1 MIPPEQQLAQAYQLH
16 QAGQFNQA
24 EKVYRQ
30 LQPLIPDNPTLWLL
44 SAALAEHNKDYD
56 QALFYIDKAIKLPG
70 SQKNADI
77 LQAKGEIL
85 RQMKEFGQAKR
96 WFEKALKANPNHLN
110 AYINYILTLIT
121 AQTKQDLA
129 KADFQLR
136 KAKKIDPAHP
146 LLLNAEGL
154 IRLEQHEPE
163 LAEQAFEK
171 ALAIVPQ
178 NPEFEGNYIL
188 ALMAL
193 KKYEKALPIIQR
205 NLDLDPGNL
214 KFKFNKAVCLEKK
227 GDISAATSELSLVTY
242 EVLTKYPEIS
252 LNFFDLLKR
261 LSLTEKAIALLE
273 EQQQAEGELDSDH
286 KQWLLTFYSS
296 GKRFNAALSLAEDI
310 LAHQP
315 SSQDLRLIM
324 DLYIQTCFYHGQQQI
339 IEKIGPAKYPY
350 CASFLHE
357 VTLIHS
363 SDDAIAVLGG
373 FTDKYKNKNKSRSR
387 PITAPTI
394 LSHSSPLKLAFL
406 SSDIRTHSV
415 GKFVLPF
422 LRHYDRDKLEI
433 TILAN
438 HHQQEDPY
446 AIEAEKL
453 THQTHNIWALNTEDV
468 SKLVAE
474 NQPDILMELN
484 GHTAL
489 ARLELVQAR
498 LAPIQIAWLGFPF
511 STATPSMDY
520 FLVDH
525 MLKPEDQRQFSE
537 KLLTMDGPWIS
548 VEYDNLPDIAP
559 LPYQQARRI
568 TFGSMTNLYKITPQT
583 IALWSK
589 VLHQVPTASFLL
601 VYPLG
606 ESQAIIDNI
615 KTAFA
620 AHQIDPNRIVFL
632 DNRKAKMSHYDCYAH
647 IDIALD
653 TLPLTGGTTTID
665 AIGMGVPVVTLQG
678 PCLHQ
683 RLSHSILSYGNLG
696 YLSAATEAEFI
707 EIAVNLAQN
716 PENIASQR
724 LAMRDNLQ
732 KSPLMDSTQFAENLT
747 NCLFSCREA

>member
-16 QAGQFNQA
+16 QAGQFSQA
-24 EKVYRQ
+24 EQAYQQ
-30 LQPLIPDNPTLWLL
+30 LQILIPDNPTLWLL
-44 SAALAEHNKDYD
+44 SAALAEQKKDYD
-56 QALFYIDKAIKLPG
+56 QALSYIDKAVKLPG

-85 RQMKEFGQAKR
+85 RQMKEYGQAKR

-121 AQTKQDLA
+121 VQTKQDLA

-136 KAKKIDPAHP
+136 KAQKIDPAHP

-154 IRLEQHEPE
+154 IRLEQKEPE

-171 ALAIVPQ
+171 ALATMPQ
-178 NPEFEGNYIL
+178 NPEFEGNHIL

-193 KKYEKALPIIQR
+193 KKHEKALPIIQR
-205 NLDLDPGNL
+205 NLDKDPGNL
-214 KFKFNKAVCLEKK
+214 KFKFNKAVCLEKT
-227 GDISAATSELSLVTY
+227 GDISKAISELSLVTSD
-242 EVLTKYPEIS
+242 VLAQYSEIS
-252 LNFFDLLKR
+252 LAFFDLLKR
-261 LSLTEKAIALLE
+261 LSLTQKGIALLE
-273 EQQQAEGELDSDH
+273 EKQKNEDGLDSEH
-286 KQWLLTFYSS
+286 KQWLLIFYSADKKFES
-296 GKRFNAALSLAEDI
+296 ALNLAEDI
-310 LAHQP
+310 LAHDP
-315 SSQDLRLIM
+315 TTQDLRLIM
-324 DLYIQTCFYHGQQQI
+324 DLYIQTCSYHGQQQVI
-339 IEKIGPAKYPY
+339 QKIGAGKHPY

-357 VTLIHS
+357 ITLVNS
-363 SDDAIAVLGG
+363 SEEAIGILDS
-373 FTDKYKNKNKSRSR
+373 FTSKYRQKNKSGSAS
-387 PITAPTI
+387 IKAPAI
-394 LSHSSPLKLAFL
+394 LTQTSPLKLAFL

-422 LRHYDRDKLEI
+422 LRHYDPDKLEI

-453 THQTHNIWALNTEDV
+453 THQTHNIWSLNTDEV
-468 SKLVAE
+468 RKLVEE
-474 NQPDILMELN
+474 NQPDIVMELN

-489 ARLELVQAR
+489 ARLELIQAR

-511 STATPSMDY
+511 STATPNMDY
-520 FLVDH
+520 FLVDQ
-525 MLKPEDQRQFSE
+525 MLKPQDQRQFSE

-548 VEYDNLPDIAP
+548 VNYDDLPETAP

-583 IALWSK
+583 ITLWSK
-589 VLHQVPTASFLL
+589 VLHHVPNASFLL

-606 ESQAIIDNI
+606 ESQTIINNI

-620 AHQIDPNRIVFL
+620 THQIDPNRIVFL

-696 YLSAATEAEFI
+696 HLSAATEAEFI
-707 EIAVNLAQN
+707 EIAVKLAQN
-716 PENIASQR
+716 PETLAKQR
-724 LAMRDNLQ
+724 LEMRDNLQ
-732 KSPLMDSTQFAENLT
+732 MSPLMNSAQFAENLT
-747 NCLFSCREA
+747 NCLFSCQEV